1 MTIWNKLKQLLSN
14 SSGVQSDW
22 VDVFTSMQEPLVHI
36 YKIKLE
42 NLGIPVRLYDQRD
55 SSYNTFGYL
64 HLLVPRD
71 KAEVAKQILEED
83 HE

>member
-1 MTIWNKLKQLLSN
+1 
-14 SSGVQSDW
+14 
-22 VDVFTSMQEPLVHI
+22 MQEPLVHI

-71 KAEVAKQILEED
+71 KAEEAKQILEED